1 MRTGRSGDVGS
12 APAGSGAGRS
22 RPEGRSHDSRCSHKS
37 RGARN
42 SGGTQR
48 RLVQALPHSSALRAG
63 RWSWPGH
70 CYFITT
76 NCADKQALLADDRC
90 AQAVVD
96 SLGWLQRQ
104 ERIRLMGF
112 VVMPD
117 HVHLAFVLGG
127 DEESRSGG
135 RSHTGSVSSGIV
147 GAPFRARPTLAAVMN
162 SFKGFTGKR
171 INEILQRR
179 GEVWQPAYHDHRV
192 RDREDFVARLSY
204 MHGNPVRKGLVRFEH
219 EFAFSSANPRYAGWV
234 DWAWLDG
241 IEAGRAR
248 KGAPTT
254 AETDKIW

>member
-147 GAPFRARPTLAAVMN
+147 GAPFRARPASIPSNHAQSTH
-162 SFKGFTGKR
+162 
-171 INEILQRR
+171 
-179 GEVWQPAYHDHRV
+179 PAYR
-192 RDREDFVARLSY
+192 
-204 MHGNPVRKGLVRFEH
+204 GLADEN
-219 EFAFSSANPRYAGWV
+219 ANSCSKRTSPFRTG
-234 DWAWLDG
+234 L
-241 IEAGRAR
+241 
-248 KGAPTT
+248 PCM
-254 AETDKIW
+254 